1 MIESRMVLICNDS
14 ARLMFRTADGRT
26 LYPEGRCDPQ
36 AVLALRDTMVTR
48 YDYRSI
54 TPRQRRHEARRG
66 TRGRRGARRVLLGWT
81 TEGYVREVSL
91 RMSGDGYS
99 FTVDI
104 ATRADLCFAHVMP
117 ADPNAR
123 VVEPWE
129 RLRDGNEA
137 LR

>member
-48 YDYRSI
+48 YEYRNI
-54 TPRQRRHEARRG
+54 TPRQRRREARRG
-66 TRGRRGARRVLLGWT
+66 TRGRRGARRVMLT
-81 TEGYVREVSL
+81 STREGYVREVSV
-91 RMSGDGYS
+91 RMSDAGYS

-104 ATRADLCFAHVMP
+104 ATRAEMCFTHVIP
-117 ADPNAR
+117 ADPSAR
-123 VVEPWE
+123 VVESWE
-129 RLRDGNEA
+129 MMRNYEA
-137 LR
+137 RS